1 MKKEDFNLLT
11 ESLQQAID
19 YKHGN
24 KKAARSV
31 VRAIHVPEYNAADV
45 VAVRRKLNLTQ
56 QGLANVVGVSPRTV
70 EAWEAGRNQPSGSA
84 RHMLYLLGKDERILS
99 MLKA

>member
-31 VRAIHVPEYNAADV
+31 VR
-45 VAVRRKLNLTQ
+45 
-56 QGLANVVGVSPRTV
+56 
-70 EAWEAGRNQPSGSA
+70 
-84 RHMLYLLGKDERILS
+84 
-99 MLKA
+99 